1 LGIAILPDPFLFQL
15 RVFLYIKKKK
25 QFKAKLPILQI
36 NQKIFLSQKALI
48 WIVITQDLT
57 PLLLT
62 FFSFLK
68 NRTTISTINSAI

>member
-1 LGIAILPDPFLFQL
+1 MGIAILPDPFLFQL

>member
-1 LGIAILPDPFLFQL
+1 MGIAILSDPFFFQL

-25 QFKAKLPILQI
+25 QFKAKLPTLQI

-68 NRTTISTINSAI
+68 NRTTISTINSTI